1 MTPSE
6 IKAAREK
13 YSYVPA
19 RLIRASDHVAADL
32 SWKSIKLIMDVP
44 KGWDATHLQTRLQY
58 SSCKLDNFHGK
69 LLQSENDDDLVQ
81 GLLSVVFWGF
91 SSGADGRLNVR
102 RALSRARAIVF
113 GRKNAPPQPENEIIA
128 HIRRSRELLHASR
141 IAEALLEAE
150 QIKYLQMSFASKLLT
165 FMSPKSAA
173 VYDAIISSRLETEP
187 DPELRSLFVST
198 RIPTSKAAKLSQATI
213 YAAWCEWCAKMATD
227 LNAKGVNWLDW
238 NGAAKSWRAV
248 DVERAFFAL
257 GR

>member
-13 YSYVPA
+13 YSYVQA

-113 GRKNAPPQPENEIIA
+113 G
-128 HIRRSRELLHASR
+128 
-141 IAEALLEAE
+141 
-150 QIKYLQMSFASKLLT
+150 MST
-165 FMSPKSAA
+165 
-173 VYDAIISSRLETEP
+173 
-187 DPELRSLFVST
+187 VST
-198 RIPTSKAAKLSQATI
+198 H
-213 YAAWCEWCAKMATD
+213 ETD
-227 LNAKGVNWLDW
+227 QVG
-238 NGAAKSWRAV
+238 
-248 DVERAFFAL
+248 
-257 GR
+257 

>member
-58 SSCKLDNFHGK
+58 SSCKLDNFHDK

-141 IAEALLEAE
+141 IAEALLELRLQGLVLGSAE
-150 QIKYLQMSFASKLLT
+150 GI
-165 FMSPKSAA
+165 
-173 VYDAIISSRLETEP
+173 V
-187 DPELRSLFVST
+187 
-198 RIPTSKAAKLSQATI
+198 RIH
-213 YAAWCEWCAKMATD
+213 
-227 LNAKGVNWLDW
+227 V
-238 NGAAKSWRAV
+238 V
-248 DVERAFFAL
+248 DVI
-257 GR
+257 GRQQTAVVASVGIRSVDVGLHHQAQSVGAHVSNLARHGGREFMLEK